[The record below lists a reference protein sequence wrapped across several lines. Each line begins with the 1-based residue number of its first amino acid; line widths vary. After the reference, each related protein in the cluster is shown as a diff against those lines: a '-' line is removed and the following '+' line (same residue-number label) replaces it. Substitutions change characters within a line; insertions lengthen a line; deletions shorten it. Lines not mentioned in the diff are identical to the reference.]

1 MSFTSPNHSEST
13 DSPDPDGFTIQ
24 RRPLLGFG
32 LLGSSVIATL
42 AVLIYLGAW
51 ASSDRIESRALAA
64 GTTETHAEGQWWE
77 DGLLLAC
84 PLH

>member
-1 MSFTSPNHSEST
+1 MSSTGTSRPLPLA
-13 DSPDPDGFTIQ
+13 SPDSEGFTIS

-32 LLGSSVIATL
+32 LLGATIVVTL

-51 ASSDRIESRALAA
+51 ASSDRIENRVLAA
-64 GTTETHAEGQWWE
+64 STGGVHDQGDWWE
-77 DGLLLAC
+77 DSLLLAC